1 MKKRILA
8 ALLALGCALL
18 VFTGCGSKKDT
29 TPKNYTQIIH
39 DAREAEDNDYYMIFS
54 PAEDGKFTAQYG
66 YSASYPADDLN
77 DEIQNMLLPLLDLPE
92 DAPGS
97 GTAAGGALA
106 CRDLRFSY
114 EEGREVLHGVSMDF
128 PQGAFTA
135 IVGESG
141 CGKSTVASVLTGR
154 CRGYTG
160 SAALSGG
167 EISALSADSLL
178 RTVTYVGFSSYLFRG
193 TVAENLRMARPD
205 ADDASLWDVLER
217 VRLAGFLRGERGLDT
232 PLDAQGANLSGGQ
245 RQRLALARA
254 LLHDSPVYVFDEA
267 TSNIDVESEN
277 DIMAEIRA
285 LARRRTVIVITH
297 RLANVTDADS
307 IYVLEAG
314 TVAGHGPHAALLA
327 QGGLY
332 KTLWDRQQELE
343 HFGTEEVSA

>member
-1 MKKRILA
+1 M
-8 ALLALGCALL
+8 
-18 VFTGCGSKKDT
+18 
-29 TPKNYTQIIH
+29 
-39 DAREAEDNDYYMIFS
+39 
-54 PAEDGKFTAQYG
+54 
-66 YSASYPADDLN
+66 
-77 DEIQNMLLPLLDLPE
+77 
-92 DAPGS
+92 
-97 GTAAGGALA
+97 
-106 CRDLRFSY
+106 
-114 EEGREVLHGVSMDF
+114 LHGVSMDF

-217 VRLAGFLRGERGLDT
+217 VRLADFLRGERGLDT

>member
-1 MKKRILA
+1 MDLVAYGGA
-8 ALLALGCALL
+8 ALGMVLAVLEFRAGRIPFWGCFAVIFLSADFFLPMRQLGSFFHIAMNGMAASDKI
-18 VFTGCGSKKDT
+18 FT
-29 TPKNYTQIIH
+29 
-39 DAREAEDNDYYMIFS
+39 
-54 PAEDGKFTAQYG
+54 
-66 YSASYPADDLN
+66 
-77 DEIQNMLLPLLDLPE
+77 LLDLPE

-97 GTAAGGALA
+97 GTAAGGTLA

-128 PQGAFTA
+128 PHGAFTA

-167 EISALSADSLL
+167 EISALSAESLL